1 MKIKRFIPLV
11 IFLLF
16 LTACSDDELDNFV
29 NDFNQNA
36 RKYDAV
42 EIKKDEFGEME
53 YTKDLYEEYLDID
66 EEVAETLKESKE
78 SSKALFESKEYKI
91 DSLYDNKKHTGYYI
105 SVNSDTNSIDKTGKG
120 YSAIL
125 TLADTLN
132 VDINRLEREMQSAFN
147 SDNLVDEYEDEEY
160 NVRISV
166 INVGSASI
174 SITFEKK

>member
-1 MKIKRFIPLV
+1 MKKIILLSITLIFI
-11 IFLLF
+11 
-16 LTACSDDELDNFV
+16 TACGEDELNDFV

-53 YTKDLYEEYLDID
+53 YTRDLYDEWKDED
-66 EEVAETLKESKE
+66 EELAKALKESEE
-78 SSKALFESKEYKI
+78 SSKVLFESKEYKI
-91 DSLYDNKKHTGYYI
+91 ESLYDNKKHTGYYI

-166 INVGSASI
+166 INIGSATI

>member
-1 MKIKRFIPLV
+1 MRRITLLFFTLV
-11 IFLLF
+11 F
-16 LTACSDDELDNFV
+16 LTACSDDELDDFV
-29 NDFNQNA
+29 DDFNQNA

-42 EIKKDEFGEME
+42 EIKKDEFSEME
-53 YTKDLYEEYLDID
+53 YTKDLYEEDLGID

-78 SSKALFESKEYKI
+78 SSKTLFESKEYKI

-105 SVNSDTNSIDKTGKG
+105 SVSSDTNSIDKTGKG

-132 VDINRLEREMQSAFN
+132 IDINRLEREMQNAFN

-166 INVGSASI
+166 INVGSATI